1 MVRVAALGI
10 MLLGLPCAASLVNH
24 LSTTRITTI
33 PQLACLHFDSLCW
46 LQVLPFVSI
55 CSEKSAHLTRLL
67 APLNKEV
74 QSGHDALLRML
85 RTYAELAA
93 PAGVQ
98 AASGMH
104 NNGLQLRNVDLLLT
118 RASLPPPAF
127 LQVKEFYGGHHS
139 HASLGATTGVIVCTI
154 EKANIL

>member
-1 MVRVAALGI
+1 MVRRI
-10 MLLGLPCAASLVNH
+10 MTTNRPAMLVGGWCGWLYWGSCGWGYPVQLH
-24 LSTTRITTI
+24 LSTARITTI

-67 APLNKEV
+67 ALLNKEV
-74 QSGHDALLRML
+74 RSGHDAMLCML

-98 AASGMH
+98 AASGMR
-104 NNGLQLRNVDLLLT
+104 NNGLQLRNVDLLFT
-118 RASLPPPAF
+118 C
-127 LQVKEFYGGHHS
+127 Y
-139 HASLGATTGVIVCTI
+139 
-154 EKANIL
+154 